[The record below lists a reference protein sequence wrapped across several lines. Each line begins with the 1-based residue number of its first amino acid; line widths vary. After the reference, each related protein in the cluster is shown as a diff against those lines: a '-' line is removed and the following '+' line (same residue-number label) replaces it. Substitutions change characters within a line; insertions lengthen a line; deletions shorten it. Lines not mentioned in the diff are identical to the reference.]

1 MEIRVQRNNV
11 DKALK
16 VLKRKLMKE
25 GIFKEMRS
33 RSFYEKPSEKAKR
46 KKREAARKV
55 HKSAYR

>member
-25 GIFKEMRS
+25 GVFKEMRS
-33 RSFYEKPSEKAKR
+33 RSFYEKPSEKKKR

-55 HKSAYR
+55 HKSVYR